1 MTKADQRAAL
11 TVHAA
16 NVCNVNV
23 TTTKFET
30 CYTEIV
36 QLILDVILLKVFQAR
51 HLICMLSN
59 AGGFSAFSDI
69 TTGHRLN

>member
-1 MTKADQRAAL
+1 MSQWFY
-11 TVHAA
+11 
-16 NVCNVNV
+16 

-30 CYTEIV
+30 FTCYTFTEIV
-36 QLILDVILLKVFQAR
+36 QLILDVIILKAFHAR
-51 HLICMLSN
+51 QLICMLSN